1 MKNIHN
7 NSIIFEEIEN
17 IDFLNIYQNKSISI
31 DDYLYLFSTMKFSQ
45 YRINA
50 TLKKNI
56 ESYGL
61 YRPTDIQFKC
71 IKPILDGQDVLAI
84 AQTGSGKTASFAIP
98 ILDLVVRNSGQLK
111 GIYALILAPTHE
123 LAKQIYQT
131 FISLGK
137 GMDALAVCIYGGVD
151 QKKQIRQLESGASI
165 LIATPGRMFDLL
177 SQGMI
182 NITCLK
188 MLVLDEA
195 DHMLDLGFIDDIR
208 DLIRKI
214 PRKRQNL
221 FFSATINKRVKKLVY
236 SIVQNPIRIQ
246 ISPNNSIAKNID
258 QGVAYIEMDD
268 KRYFLASF
276 IKNNRT
282 AKMLIFVRTKI
293 RAERVKLA
301 MDRLKIDTNTL
312 HGDKSQED
320 REKVMRAFNDGIKK
334 ILIATDISARG
345 IDIPD
350 IDFVINYDLPESSET
365 YIHRVGRTG
374 RAGKRGTAISFCS
387 TKEKPLFDQIES
399 SLYSQIVNIP
409 IKKKDYHA
417 TLDLAFET
425 KHDWRAL
432 IKSNELIIKKNRKT
446 RNN

>member
-1 MKNIHN
+1 
-7 NSIIFEEIEN
+7 
-17 IDFLNIYQNKSISI
+17 
-31 DDYLYLFSTMKFSQ
+31 MKFSQ
-45 YRINA
+45 YRIND

-61 YRPTDIQFKC
+61 HRPTDIQFKC
-71 IKPILDGQDVLAI
+71 IKPILNGQDVLAI
-84 AQTGSGKTASFAIP
+84 AQTGTGKTASFAIP
-98 ILDLVVRNSGQLK
+98 ILDLVVRNKGRSK

-123 LAKQIYQT
+123 LARQIHQT

-137 GMDALAVCIYGGVD
+137 GMDAFSVCIYGGVN

-177 SQGMI
+177 SQGLI

-188 MLVLDEA
+188 ILVLDEA

-221 FFSATINKRVKKLVY
+221 FFSATINKDIKRLAY
-236 SIVQNPIRIQ
+236 SIVKNPICIR
-246 ISPNNSIAKNID
+246 ISPNNSVAKNID
-258 QGVAYIEMDD
+258 HGVAYIEMDD

-276 IKNNRT
+276 IQKNIT
-282 AKMLIFVRTKI
+282 AKILIFVRTKI

-301 MDRLKIDTNTL
+301 MERFKIDTDTL

-320 REKVMRAFNDGIKK
+320 REKAMQAFNTGIKK

-345 IDIPD
+345 IDVPD
-350 IDFVINYDLPESSET
+350 IDFVINYDLPESSEI

-387 TKEKPLFDQIES
+387 TKEKPLFDQIEWG
-399 SLYSQIVNIP
+399 LIGQIASIP
-409 IKKKDYHA
+409 IKKEDYSA
-417 TLDLAFET
+417 TLNLAFEP
-425 KHDWRAL
+425 KNDWKAL
-432 IKSNELIIKKNRKT
+432 IKANELIVKKNKKT

>member
-1 MKNIHN
+1 
-7 NSIIFEEIEN
+7 
-17 IDFLNIYQNKSISI
+17 
-31 DDYLYLFSTMKFSQ
+31 MKFSQ
-45 YRINA
+45 FRINA

-61 YRPTDIQFKC
+61 HRPTDIQFKC
-71 IKPILDGQDVLAI
+71 IKPILNGQDVLAI
-84 AQTGSGKTASFAIP
+84 AQTGTGKTASFAIP
-98 ILDLVVRNSGQLK
+98 ILDLVVTNKGRSK

-123 LAKQIYQT
+123 LARQIHQT

-151 QKKQIRQLESGASI
+151 QKKQIRQLKSGASI

-177 SQGMI
+177 SQGLI
-182 NITCLK
+182 NITCIK
-188 MLVLDEA
+188 ILVLDEA
-195 DHMLDLGFIDDIR
+195 DHMLDLGFIDDIK
-208 DLIRKI
+208 DLIQKI
-214 PRKRQNL
+214 PRRRQNL
-221 FFSATINKRVKKLVY
+221 FFSATINKQLKKLAY
-236 SIVQNPIRIQ
+236 SIVKNPIRIQ
-246 ISPNNSIAKNID
+246 ISPNNSVAKNID
-258 QGVAYIEMDD
+258 HGVAYIEMDD

-276 IKNNRT
+276 IKKNRT

-320 REKVMRAFNDGIKK
+320 REKAMQAFNVGIKK

-345 IDIPD
+345 IDVPD

-374 RAGKRGTAISFCS
+374 RAGNRGNAISFCS
-387 TKEKPLFDQIES
+387 TEEKPLFEKIES
-399 SLYSQIVNIP
+399 DLIGGIVNIP
-409 IKKKDYHA
+409 IKKEDYST
-417 TLDLAFET
+417 TLNLAFES
-425 KHDWRAL
+425 KNDWKAL
-432 IKSNELIIKKNRKT
+432 IKAHESIFGKNKKLKKGKRKK
-446 RNN
+446 

>member
-1 MKNIHN
+1 
-7 NSIIFEEIEN
+7 
-17 IDFLNIYQNKSISI
+17 
-31 DDYLYLFSTMKFSQ
+31 MKFSQ
-45 YRINA
+45 YHINE

-56 ESYGL
+56 ERYGL
-61 YRPTDIQFKC
+61 HRPTDIQYKC

-84 AQTGSGKTASFAIP
+84 AQTGTGKTASFAIP
-98 ILDLVVRNSGQLK
+98 ILDLVVTNKDRSK
-111 GIYALILAPTHE
+111 GIYALILVPTHE
-123 LAKQIYQT
+123 LARQIYQT
-131 FISLGK
+131 FILLGK

-151 QKKQIRQLESGASI
+151 QKKQIRQLKSGASI

-188 MLVLDEA
+188 ILVLDEA
-195 DHMLDLGFIDDIR
+195 DHMLDLGFIDDIK
-208 DLIRKI
+208 DLIQKI
-214 PRKRQNL
+214 PRRRQNL
-221 FFSATINKRVKKLVY
+221 FFSATINKQLKKLAY
-236 SIVQNPIRIQ
+236 SIVKNPIRIQ
-246 ISPNNSIAKNID
+246 ISPNNSVAKNID
-258 QGVAYIEMDD
+258 HGVAYIEMDD

-276 IKNNRT
+276 IKKNRT

-320 REKVMRAFNDGIKK
+320 REKAMQAFNAGIKK

-345 IDIPD
+345 IDVPD

-374 RAGKRGTAISFCS
+374 RAGNRGNAISFCS
-387 TKEKPLFDQIES
+387 TEEKPLFEKIES
-399 SLYSQIVNIP
+399 DLMGGIVNIP
-409 IKKKDYHA
+409 IKKEDYST
-417 TLDLAFET
+417 TLNLAFES
-425 KHDWRAL
+425 KNDWKAL
-432 IKSNELIIKKNRKT
+432 IKAHESNLGNNKKLKKGKRKK
-446 RNN
+446 